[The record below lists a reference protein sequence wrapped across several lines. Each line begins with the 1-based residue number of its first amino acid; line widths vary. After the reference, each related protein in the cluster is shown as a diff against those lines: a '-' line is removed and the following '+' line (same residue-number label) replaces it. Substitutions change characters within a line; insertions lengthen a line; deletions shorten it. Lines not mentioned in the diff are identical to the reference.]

1 MNLIEKRLLIDDFEP
16 KVSFYRNE
24 EDYKQVFFPFNDTLF
39 KVISLSVVRLILYH
53 TMSGF
58 NYIGWL

>member
-24 EDYKQVFFPFNDTLF
+24 EDYKQVFFFFPSMTPYLKLF
-39 KVISLSVVRLILYH
+39 LCRSLD
-53 TMSGF
+53 
-58 NYIGWL
+58 